1 MPGTLP
7 GAREAAVETLK
18 DLKGAVLSLKG
29 VAGQE
34 TPWVPAA
41 SWSLERPEGSI
52 AGVLRS

>member
-41 SWSLERPEGSI
+41 SWTLERPEGSI